1 MANTSILDVAM
12 RGKLYQDHK
21 RELDQKHK
29 WALGEAV
36 RTPGQRCRRPAKTT
50 NTTPVRVPRRLED
63 LQRSKAARTLTLARK
78 REVLHDDN
86 DVSDSTEE
94 DVKDASAAPEPDA
107 GVMYSYDA
115 AAGPHQSGQIFTMA
129 VATAIQNYE
138 KKATERLVKEEYE
151 IVGMEDDERPSGYT
165 ADEDGEF
172 ELV

>member
-1 MANTSILDVAM
+1 MANISILDVAM
-12 RGKLYQDHK
+12 RDKLYQDHK

-36 RTPGQRCRRPAKTT
+36 RTPGQACRRPAKAASTT
-50 NTTPVRVPRRLED
+50 APRRLED
-63 LQRSKAARTLTLARK
+63 LQRCKPGRALTVARK
-78 REVLHDDN
+78 REVLDN
-86 DVSDSTEE
+86 DFSDSTEE
-94 DVKDASAAPEPDA
+94 EVKDASAAPEPDA

-115 AAGPHQSGQIFTMA
+115 ATGPRQSGQIFTMA

-151 IVGMEDDERPSGYT
+151 VVGMDEDELPSGYT